1 MVCIEAGI
9 LLKVLH
15 RHSAIEEIRSI
26 DGSRRFHFVAHAE
39 CTGWPGCEGQA
50 LDCCFGAAPLLT
62 LSQVGEGARVSIKC
76 LPMQPELQRR
86 LLSMGIRPGVEI
98 EVLRRGQPGGIMHLA
113 SGLLEFMLR
122 QEQAAEMEV
131 TLIPPV

>member
-1 MVCIEAGI
+1 MACIEAGVPF
-9 LLKVLH
+9 KVLH

-26 DGSRRFHFVAHAE
+26 DESRRFHFMAHRE
-39 CTGWPGCEGQA
+39 SSGWPRWEEQS
-50 LDCCFGAAPLLT
+50 LDYCFGAAPLLT
-62 LSQVGEGARVSIKC
+62 LSQVGEGARVSINC

-98 EVLRRGQPGGIMHLA
+98 EVLRRGQPGGILHLA

-131 TLIPPV
+131 TLILPA